1 MRAMEQQVVY
11 RTREMQRIE
20 ASYGEP
26 MGDILRRL
34 YVEDGLTVAQVA
46 ERLGFSKGAISR
58 WLERFGI
65 ETRGHGSR
73 SAA

>member
-1 MRAMEQQVVY
+1 MEQQVVY

-20 ASYGEP
+20 ARYGEP

-34 YVEDGLTVAQVA
+34 YVEDGLTVEKVA
-46 ERLGFSKGAISR
+46 DQLGYSKGAISR

-65 ETRGHGSR
+65 ETRSHGSR
-73 SAA
+73 GAA

>member
-1 MRAMEQQVVY
+1 MEQQVVY

-20 ASYGEP
+20 ARYGEP

-34 YVEDGLTVAQVA
+34 YVQDGLTVDQVA
-46 ERLGFSKGAISR
+46 KELGYTKGAISR

-65 ETRGHGSR
+65 ETRSHGSR
-73 SAA
+73 SAV